1 MEYIHRLPLISS
13 TIAAI
18 IIGLVNYKLGAS
30 NQDTYLRIA
39 IGLVMFFFLGSYA
52 KKFIIKIHED
62 LNQKLEAAET
72 VNEEESL
79 EVTEPKSDLGSIET
93 VGKGHILD
101 FVAGD
106 DDDFKPLNISEAIK
120 SKLRE

>member
-1 MEYIHRLPLISS
+1 MEYIHKLPLVSS

-18 IIGLVNYKLGAS
+18 IIGLVNFKLGAS
-30 NQDTYLRIA
+30 NQDTYLRVA
-39 IGLVMFFFLGSYA
+39 IGLIVFFFMGLYA

-62 LNQKLEAAET
+62 INRKLETEKEDET
-72 VNEEESL
+72 VQ
-79 EVTEPKSDLGSIET
+79 VAEPQIDLASIET
-93 VGKGHILD
+93 GEKGHILD

-106 DDDFKPLNISEAIK
+106 DDDFTPLNISEAVK

>member
-18 IIGLVNYKLGAS
+18 IIGLVNFKLGAS

-39 IGLVMFFFLGSYA
+39 IGLIMFFFLGSYA

-62 LNQKLEAAET
+62 VTCKLEKVEEDET
-72 VNEEESL
+72 VQ
-79 EVTEPKSDLGSIET
+79 VTEPKNDLGSIET
-93 VGKGHILD
+93 SEKGHILD

-106 DDDFKPLNISEAIK
+106 DDDFTPLNISEAIK